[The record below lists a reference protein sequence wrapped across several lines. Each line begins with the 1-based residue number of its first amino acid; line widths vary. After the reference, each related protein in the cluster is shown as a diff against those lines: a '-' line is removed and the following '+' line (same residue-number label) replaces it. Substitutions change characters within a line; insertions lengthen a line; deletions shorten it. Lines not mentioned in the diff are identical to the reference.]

1 MRKHNAPATFLL
13 ITVALSLLVLVTGC
27 RSLGPHTLDRD
38 QINYGNSVGDN
49 WKNQMLANLV
59 KLRFI
64 DMPVFV
70 DVGQI
75 VAGYTLETQ
84 VNGLLGFGTTLSGGN
99 SQSVG
104 AAGRYTDR
112 PTITY
117 TPKTGEG
124 YLRSLLEPVN
134 PEALLSL
141 IAAGYRSELIFPWAV
156 ESINGVRNFSG
167 VGESRREADPAFYEF
182 VDLLMFMQENGSVG
196 FEVKQDP
203 ETGSSILFIFRNRN
217 ITADSLQK
225 RTRIQELLGLNPG
238 QSEFRV
244 VYSPFALEGNILAL
258 QTRSILQIMMAMA
271 GFVEVPADKVNR
283 AAPVSALPSGVAQ
296 PFTVRTSTER
306 PDDPFASF
314 HYHGDWY
321 WIDHEDL
328 RSKRVFTLMLFM
340 TTLTNRAGT
349 ETAPV
354 LTIPTN

>member
-1 MRKHNAPATFLL
+1 VRKHHAPILFLL
-13 ITVALSLLVLVTGC
+13 KSAAFGLLVLMAGC
-27 RSLGPHTLDRD
+27 GSLGPRTLDRD
-38 QINYGNSVGDN
+38 QINYGNSIGDN

-59 KLRFI
+59 KLRFV

-84 VNGLLGFGTTLSGGN
+84 VSGSLGFGTTLSGGD
-99 SQSVG
+99 SQNLG

-124 YLRSLLEPVN
+124 YLRSLLEPVD

-141 IAAGYRSELIFPWAV
+141 IAAGYSSRLIFPWAV

-167 VGESRREADPAFYEF
+167 VGEHGRKADPEFYEF
-182 VDLLMFMQENGSVG
+182 VDLLNSMQKSGSVG

-203 ETGSSILFIFRNRN
+203 ETGSSMLFIFSNRDP
-217 ITADSLQK
+217 TEEGRVQSE
-225 RTRIQELLGLNPG
+225 RTRELLGLDPG
-238 QSEFRV
+238 QNEFRV
-244 VYSPFALEGNILAL
+244 VYSPFPLEGNILAL

-271 GFVEVPADKVNR
+271 GFVEVPQDKANR
-283 AAPVSALPSGVAQ
+283 AAEVSTLPPGIQQ
-296 PFTVRTSTER
+296 PFSVRTAPER
-306 PDDPFASF
+306 PEDPFASF
-314 HYHGDWY
+314 YYHGDWY

-328 RSKRVFTLMLFM
+328 PSKRVFTLMLFM
-340 TTLTNRAGT
+340 TTLTNRAGV
-349 ETAPV
+349 ENAPV